1 MYMQLPNKKNKIDTN
16 WITYVMTFTLLV
28 GNNFISNSPRNVR
41 YNEKSLF
48 KLEQIS
54 DSHNPSISVN
64 IVDPNNKIIIE
75 VVENVCKYCSPDLI
89 IKKSDLEHVLIVDKT
104 GEIVFE
110 FRILDKKTILV
121 SGIFYAED
129 LKITI
134 TQNYIILP
142 TQKWIMHD
150 KVNANNKDINITN
163 EGIRTSS

>member
-1 MYMQLPNKKNKIDTN
+1 MDH
-16 WITYVMTFTLLV
+16 TYNMTFTLLI
-28 GNNFISNSPRNVR
+28 GNNFISNSPRSIR

-64 IVDPNNKIIIE
+64 IVDLNNKKIIE

-89 IKKSDLEHVLIVDKT
+89 MKKSDLEHVLIVDKE

-110 FRILDKKTILV
+110 SRILDKKTILV
-121 SGIFYAED
+121 SGIFYVDD
-129 LKITI
+129 LKLTI

-150 KVNANNKDINITN
+150 KVDANNKDINITN
-163 EGIRTSS
+163 EGIKTSS

>member
-1 MYMQLPNKKNKIDTN
+1 
-16 WITYVMTFTLLV
+16 MTFTLLI
-28 GNNFISNSPRNVR
+28 GNNFISNSPRSIR

-64 IVDPNNKIIIE
+64 IVDLNNKKIIE

-89 IKKSDLEHVLIVDKT
+89 MKKSDLEHVLIVDKE

-110 FRILDKKTILV
+110 SRILDKKTILV
-121 SGIFYAED
+121 SGIFYVDD
-129 LKITI
+129 LKLTI

-150 KVNANNKDINITN
+150 KVDANNKDIIIAN

>member
-1 MYMQLPNKKNKIDTN
+1 
-16 WITYVMTFTLLV
+16 MTFTLLV

-75 VVENVCKYCSPDLI
+75 VVENVCKYCFPDLI

-110 FRILDKKTILV
+110 FRIIDKKTILV
-121 SGIFYAED
+121 SGIFYADD

-163 EGIRTSS
+163 EGIRISS

>member
-1 MYMQLPNKKNKIDTN
+1 MDH
-16 WITYVMTFTLLV
+16 TYNMTFTLLI
-28 GNNFISNSPRNVR
+28 GNNFISNSPRSIR

-54 DSHNPSISVN
+54 DSQNPFVSVN
-64 IVDPNNKIIIE
+64 IVDPDNKLVIE

-89 IKKSDLEHVLIVDKT
+89 MKKSDLEHVLIVDKD

-110 FRILDKKTILV
+110 SRIIDKKTILV
-121 SGIFYAED
+121 GGIFYVND
-129 LKITI
+129 LKLTI

-150 KVNANNKDINITN
+150 KVDANNKDINITN
-163 EGIRTSS
+163 EGIRVSSR

>member
-1 MYMQLPNKKNKIDTN
+1 MQLPNKKNKIDTN

-89 IKKSDLEHVLIVDKT
+89 IKKFDLEHVLIVDKT

-110 FRILDKKTILV
+110 FRILNKKTILV
-121 SGIFYAED
+121 SGIFYADD

-163 EGIRTSS
+163 EGIRISS